1 MTKFPHE
8 IRSCIMWEPF
18 PFILI
23 GMKTPSAGPPP
34 SLIYALS
41 ELLRPLVRLLMH
53 YQITFPSFS
62 QIVRRVYL
70 DVAAREFELEDK
82 RQTDSRISLLT
93 GIHRKDVRQFREQP
107 VSPASVPTK
116 PALGAQLVAAWL
128 SLPEYSTEQGEPRPL
143 ARLAVMGEPSF
154 ESLVALISKKDV
166 RARAV
171 LDEWLRSGMVTID
184 EGDRVHLQR
193 HAFVATGDLE
203 DKMYFFARSQRDH
216 LNASVAN
223 VLGGSPAQFDRN
235 VYYNNLSAESLQQL
249 RNLIDTEAMALLKRV
264 NKKARELQQSDKK
277 HVSAKH
283 RFNFGVFL
291 HSEAQIDSEVQIDEE
306 PKREK
311 P

>member
-1 MTKFPHE
+1 
-8 IRSCIMWEPF
+8 MWERF
-18 PFILI
+18 PFILA
-23 GMKTPSAGPPP
+23 GMKTPRAGPPQ

-53 YQITFPSFS
+53 YQVTFPSFA
-62 QIVRRVYL
+62 QIIRRVYL
-70 DVAAREFELEDK
+70 DVATREFGLDDK

-93 GIHRKDVRQFREQP
+93 GIHRKDVRHFREEP
-107 VSPASVPTK
+107 VSPASAPTK
-116 PALGAQLVAAWL
+116 PALGAQMVAAWL
-128 SLPEYSTEQGEPRPL
+128 SLPEYCTDQGEPRPL

-171 LDEWLRSGMVTID
+171 LDEWLRAGMVVID
-184 EGDRVHLQR
+184 DEDRVHLQR
-193 HAFVATGDLE
+193 HAFVATGDVD

-216 LNASVAN
+216 LNAGVAN
-223 VLGGSPAQFDRN
+223 LVGGSPAQFDRS

-264 NKKARELQQSDKK
+264 NKKARELQQADKK
-277 HVSAKH
+277 HGGAKH
-283 RFNFGVFL
+283 RFNLGIFL
-291 HSEAQIDSEVQIDEE
+291 HSEAQTDTEEHIDEE
-306 PKREK
+306 ANREK